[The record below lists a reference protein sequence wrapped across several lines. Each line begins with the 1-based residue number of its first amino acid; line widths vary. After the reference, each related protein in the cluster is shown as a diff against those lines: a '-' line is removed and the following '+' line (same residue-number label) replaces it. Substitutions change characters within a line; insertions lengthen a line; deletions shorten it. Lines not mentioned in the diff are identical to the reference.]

1 MAEDKG
7 AIPNNKPKILT
18 TKTIEIH
25 YIDSIIDEPAKTTRI
40 CRDYIREAASVADES
55 DNSKLRIEN
64 KEMQKN

>member
-7 AIPNNKPKILT
+7 TIPNNKPKRLA

-25 YIDSIIDEPAKTTRI
+25 YIESIIDEPAKTIRI
-40 CRDYIREAASVADES
+40 GRDSIREAASVADES